1 MQTPK
6 FGITVAWGYIP
17 MGLWVLTLFEI
28 GGSRHLSLRLST
40 WGQVLRIAMGAQM
53 LKSGARVQSLD
64 VAFGRRVQTGSVIT
78 TQQCDI
84 VS

>member
-1 MQTPK
+1 
-6 FGITVAWGYIP
+6 

-28 GGSRHLSLRLST
+28 GGSRRLSLGLST
-40 WGQVLRIAMGAQM
+40 RGQVLRIAMGAQM

-64 VAFGRRVQTGSVIT
+64 VALGRRVQKGYVIT